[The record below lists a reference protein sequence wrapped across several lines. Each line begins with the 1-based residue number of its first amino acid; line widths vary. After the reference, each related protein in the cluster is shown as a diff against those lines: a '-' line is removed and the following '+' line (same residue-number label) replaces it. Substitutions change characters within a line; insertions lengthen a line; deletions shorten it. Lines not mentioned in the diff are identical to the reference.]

1 MNRRS
6 LPILVA
12 SFVASLCCLG
22 NYAAQAQQQ
31 SVLTSEDSLHQRL
44 SLGPSTIIG
53 GYGEAA
59 YQRDVDQGVSHL
71 NLVRT
76 VLFVGHQFND
86 QIAFFSE
93 LELEDAKVEG
103 GDEGGEVAMEQ
114 AYLKFSSKRH
124 PQNYWVAGLFIPRIG
139 LLNEDHLP
147 VNYNGVE
154 RPLVEQLVIPAT
166 WRELGVG
173 YYGSLS
179 AWPLQYT
186 VALVNGL
193 DAADFSHGTGIREG
207 RFEGKDATANNLAVT
222 ASLRANTGNWQF
234 QVSGYVGGTNGL
246 NKRAS
251 DSLGLAHGLF
261 ALPLYLGEADL
272 QYRYAG
278 FHAKAL
284 GAYIRF
290 PDADAVNK
298 AYANNVA
305 SGMYGAYVELAYN
318 LFARALS
325 ERLQRQ
331 QLNLFARYEWID
343 LNQRIPAN
351 AIYDGTLRQSHLIV
365 GLGYLPI
372 PNVVI
377 KADVRLQHT
386 GPQNPDLI
394 VNPNPAAPPY
404 QQNNSFLNLGIGY
417 SF

>member
-1 MNRRS
+1 MNRMMLRMAGIAGYTIWMCFLTIS
-6 LPILVA
+6 VW
-12 SFVASLCCLG
+12 
-22 NYAAQAQQQ
+22 AQKQT
-31 SVLTSEDSLHQRL
+31 VLTGEDSLHQGL
-44 SLGPSTIIG
+44 NMGTSTLIG

-59 YQRDVDQGVSHL
+59 FQRDFNEGVSHM

-103 GDEGGEVAMEQ
+103 GDAGGEIAMEQ

-124 PQNYWVAGLFIPRIG
+124 PQNYLVAGLFIPRIG

-173 YYGSLS
+173 YYATSS
-179 AWPLQYT
+179 RWPLQYT
-186 VALVNGL
+186 VAVVNGL
-193 DAADFSHGTGIREG
+193 DAADFSHGSGIREG
-207 RFEGKDATANNLAVT
+207 RFEGRDATANNLAVT
-222 ASLRANTGNWQF
+222 ASLRANPGEWQL

-251 DSLGLAHGLF
+251 DSLGLAHGWF
-261 ALPLYLGEADL
+261 ALPLYLGEADV
-272 QYRYAG
+272 QYRHEG

-290 PDADAVNK
+290 PDASAVNK

-318 LFARALS
+318 LFARAQG
-325 ERLQRQ
+325 RFQHQ
-331 QLNLFARYEWID
+331 QLNLFARFEWID
-343 LNQRIPAN
+343 LNQQIPAN

-404 QQNNSFLNLGIGY
+404 QQNNTFLNLGLGY